1 MEAVDGQ
8 FDGYHRG
15 MYSART
21 AAAIRRVHDHAR
33 LQVRAGFLDAAALL
47 AEVTAVATDE
57 ELEGA
62 DGVAV
67 AAVGQAE
74 AGLLA
79 DQRRWPAFTDV
90 DRLRSV
96 FANLRSDGMVVLEG
110 VADHWAATA
119 ELERLDDAAVSTAST
134 DTADGVHS
142 APVGIAW
149 FTRTDVWH
157 AIDHGMLEINLWHAD
172 SANVAPGD
180 TLLADALGRFDQAGL
195 SAVFDEGRIEVRAR
209 WHRRPATLD
218 HAANGDVPTTAEPL
232 P

>member
-1 MEAVDGQ
+1 
-8 FDGYHRG
+8 

-33 LQVRAGFLDAAALL
+33 LQVRAGFLDPGAVL
-47 AEVTAVATDE
+47 ADVTAVAVDE
-57 ELEGA
+57 ELEGS
-62 DGVAV
+62 DSVAI
-67 AAVGQAE
+67 AAVEQAR

-79 DQRRWPAFTDV
+79 DQRRWPATTDV

-96 FANLRSDGMVVLEG
+96 FANLRIDGVVVLEG

-119 ELERLDDAAVSTAST
+119 ELERLDDTGTAPS
-134 DTADGVHS
+134 
-142 APVGIAW
+142 GIAW

-180 TLLADALGRFDQAGL
+180 TLLAEALARFDEAGL

-209 WHRRPATLD
+209 WHRRPVALDRGAT
-218 HAANGDVPTTAEPL
+218 GDVPAPAEPL
-232 P
+232 R

>member
-1 MEAVDGQ
+1 
-8 FDGYHRG
+8 

-33 LQVRAGFLDAAALL
+33 LQVRAGFLDAGAVL
-47 AEVTAVATDE
+47 ADVTAVAVDE
-57 ELEGA
+57 DLEGA
-62 DGVAV
+62 DGVAI
-67 AAVGQAE
+67 AAVEQAR

-79 DQRRWPAFTDV
+79 DQRRWPATTDV

-96 FANLRSDGMVVLEG
+96 FTNLRGDGVVVLEG

-119 ELERLDDAAVSTAST
+119 ELERLDDAGTTAS
-134 DTADGVHS
+134 
-142 APVGIAW
+142 GIAW

-157 AIDHGMLEINLWHAD
+157 AIDHGMLEINLWHDD

-180 TLLADALGRFDQAGL
+180 VLLAQALARFDEAGL

-209 WHRRPATLD
+209 WHRRPAALD
-218 HAANGDVPTTAEPL
+218 HGAAGDRPATAEHL
-232 P
+232 R

>member
-1 MEAVDGQ
+1 VTRAVGGHARIAAADGH
-8 FDGYHRG
+8 FARYHRG

-33 LQVRAGFLDAAALL
+33 LQVRAGFLDAGAVVAD
-47 AEVTAVATDE
+47 VTAVAVDE
-57 ELEGA
+57 DLEDA
-62 DGVAV
+62 EGVAI
-67 AAVGQAE
+67 AAVEQAR
-74 AGLLA
+74 AGLLV
-79 DQRRWPAFTDV
+79 DQRRWPATTDA

-96 FANLRSDGMVVLEG
+96 FESLRGDGVVVLEG

-119 ELERLDDAAVSTAST
+119 ELERLDDADA
-134 DTADGVHS
+134 
-142 APVGIAW
+142 APSGIAW

-180 TLLADALGRFDQAGL
+180 TLLAEALARFDEAGL

-209 WHRRPATLD
+209 WHRRAAALDPGAT
-218 HAANGDVPTTAEPL
+218 GDVAASAEHL
-232 P
+232 Q